1 VAYTADT
8 WARYFDNQ
16 WKSPKGHIPTRNLTK
31 EKEMKTLISS
41 RWHRMVTVP
50 LSVALMGAG
59 LLFSG
64 AAFAQTTT
72 IVGSAH
78 DFSDD
83 AALIDTGNEICVVCH
98 APHNTYNPTEGNVAS
113 VAELGPLWNRA
124 LTQVTSYSMYNA
136 TVRVGSDIDATDMGV
151 SQPSGVSKLC
161 LSCHDGTIAID
172 SYGRDTNGVPVTGA
186 NLVTAFNANANIGEG
201 SGTTGVLENDH
212 PVGFTF
218 TSNLDDTEIAGT
230 AGGEVV
236 GLKGTNMP
244 LFGTGNDQMECA
256 TCHDVHATGTFDKL
270 LRVQNNN
277 AADPSAL
284 CLNCHD
290 K

>member
-1 VAYTADT
+1 
-8 WARYFDNQ
+8 
-16 WKSPKGHIPTRNLTK
+16 
-31 EKEMKTLISS
+31 MKTLFSS
-41 RWHRMVTVP
+41 RWHRIVTV
-50 LSVALMGAG
+50 LLMGAG

-72 IVGSAH
+72 IVGTAH
-78 DFSDD
+78 DFSDN
-83 AALIDTGNEICVVCH
+83 APLIDTGNEICVVCH
-98 APHNTYNPTEGNVAS
+98 APHNTYNPTEGNVGS

-124 LTQVTSYSMYNA
+124 LTAVTSYSMYNA

-151 SQPSGVSKLC
+151 NQPSGVSKLC

-172 SYGRDTNGVPVTGA
+172 SYGRDGSGAIVTGS

-218 TSNLDDTEIAGT
+218 TSNLDDPEIA
-230 AGGEVV
+230 ASGGGVV
-236 GLKGTNMP
+236 TGLKGTDLP
-244 LFGTGNDQMECA
+244 LFGAGNDQMECA

-277 AADPSAL
+277 PADPSAL
-284 CLNCHD
+284 CLNCHA

>member
-1 VAYTADT
+1 
-8 WARYFDNQ
+8 
-16 WKSPKGHIPTRNLTK
+16 
-31 EKEMKTLISS
+31 MKTLISS
-41 RWHRMVTVP
+41 RWHRVVRVP
-50 LSVALMGAG
+50 LSVMLMGAG

-72 IVGSAH
+72 IVGTAH

-83 AALIDTGNEICVVCH
+83 SPLIDTGNEICVVCH
-98 APHNTYNPTEGNVAS
+98 APHNTYNPTEGNVGS

-136 TVRVGSDIDATDMGV
+136 TVRVGSDIDAVYMGT

-172 SYGRDTNGVPVTGA
+172 SYGRDASGNTVTGA

-218 TSNLDDTEIAGT
+218 TSNTLDPEIAPS
-230 AGGEVV
+230 GGGVV
-236 GLKGTNMP
+236 AGLKGTDLP
-244 LFGTGNDQMECA
+244 LFGLGNDQMECA

-277 AADPSAL
+277 PADPSAL
-284 CLNCHD
+284 CLNCHA